1 MARTGKW
8 QDERKPMKTKENLCT
23 KIVLSIFFLLV
34 LCRTAGAQDARKA
47 ILSAADA
54 GTCTAN
60 STACS
65 FLAIPSGSGGA
76 TFTITANASAN
87 TIQFEAT
94 GDTEPTGSHT
104 WVALNVFPSNSTVAV
119 TSTTS
124 TGTWQANIAGFTQVR
139 LRMSTFVGGTTTTYI
154 NLSTASARAGGGGGL
169 PTGCTSPGS
178 GAITCTGTVTANI
191 GSFNSEGTNFTDIAC
206 GAQSVGNANQVRAS
220 C

>member
-1 MARTGKW
+1 MNTRRNTCK
-8 QDERKPMKTKENLCT
+8 
-23 KIVLSIFFLLV
+23 KIVLSMFFLLV

-54 GTCTAN
+54 GSCTAN

-65 FLAIPSGSGGA
+65 FLTIPSGSGGV

-94 GDTEPTGSHT
+94 GDTEPSGSHT

-139 LRMSTFVGGTTTTYI
+139 LRCSTFVGGTTTTYI
-154 NLSTASARAGGGGGL
+154 NLSTASARSNGGGGGSGGTSAFGPNYAVGGGTAQAQTVA
-169 PTGCTSPGS
+169 PT
-178 GAITCTGTVTANI
+178 
-191 GSFNSEGTNFTDIAC
+191 
-206 GAQSVGNANQVRAS
+206 
-220 C
+220 